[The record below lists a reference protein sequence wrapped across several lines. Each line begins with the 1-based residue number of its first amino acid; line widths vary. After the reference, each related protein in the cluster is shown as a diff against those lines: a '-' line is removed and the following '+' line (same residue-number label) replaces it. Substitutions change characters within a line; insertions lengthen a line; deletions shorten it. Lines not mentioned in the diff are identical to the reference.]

1 MDDYNEILITSRID
15 ELART
20 LPTHLAKHPQ
30 TNIPSHTTTYAHLL
44 ESAVPVEQPMHI
56 FSIGDF
62 LDCSKADQRAK
73 TVPSS
78 DIAA

>member
-1 MDDYNEILITSRID
+1 MDDYNEILITSHAY
-15 ELART
+15 EQTRT
-20 LPTHLAKHPQ
+20 LPTHLAKHSKS
-30 TNIPSHTTTYAHLL
+30 NIPSHTTTYVHLL

-56 FSIGDF
+56 LSIGDF

>member
-1 MDDYNEILITSRID
+1 MSWRARYP
-15 ELART
+15 RT
-20 LPTHLAKHPQ
+20 LPSTRK
-30 TNIPSHTTTYAHLL
+30 TNIPSHTTTYMHLL

-56 FSIGDF
+56 LSIGDF